1 MEVKMKR
8 IKNIVAVLAALVLGT
23 SFVFADK
30 AQYDK
35 LLAEGKAY
43 EEKGQ
48 WVHAMGAYWDAME
61 AEEKRNGTEAYEAFL
76 KITKALQEGNPGIGT
91 FDDFSL
97 YDGWVSLCKD
107 YEIYWNEHVSEIYAL
122 SFTYKKDALDM
133 KTRTATYDFGVF
145 QRTTPKFEYIYAAV
159 KGLDKS
165 RRKDW
170 VEIPGMWPTVSIF
183 KDSSTIPVVTYT
195 WDYSKDKRDPYEVY
209 YGEEV
214 KLKRPSIFAIHS
226 FQNQDFRVYTPQ
238 GEISTVTM
246 PAWSVLNKAV
256 LQEGKNLYGG
266 NFSCIEWESAIKI
279 QFHID
284 DENGRTIGKMDKA
297 SYMYPD
303 IKKYGQR
310 DLSVS
315 CNQKISGIA
324 ASDVKIMDE
333 GKFSIIID
341 TFTLNSNST
350 QTEYNQNGKKIIDSE
365 TKAKITAELP
375 AFNLKPSSKTKAY
388 KGMNESKLEKIFNES
403 YTPNDVA
410 IETAVMTTFR
420 NKGFIGI
427 VDDSEQFCILTE
439 ELELQGMVSSW
450 EVNNKNIYKIPLPI
464 EREYFR
470 DCVDF
475 IKILGKIEGT
485 EFKEGWCKQNHREIS
500 DYTER
505 CFYRPVT
512 ESEKKALEERL
523 AAEAKAKA
531 DAEAKKIADMLA
543 KISPEP
549 KDYASILVEA
559 NGYSGRIQVA
569 NYEVTQ
575 YLFEK
580 LMGYNPSKKQN
591 PLYPVTN
598 ISFYEVMAFCNRLSI
613 AAGLTP
619 VYTINKSTNPDDW
632 GTVPTEKDKKWEKYS
647 MNKKANGYCL
657 TESFSGGGISSIR
670 DVLYN
675 TTGFYHL
682 YSNLPDYYGLY
693 YDAEYK
699 RVDGCEN
706 LWEKVSDHR
715 FRVEKKN

>member
-8 IKNIVAVLAALVLGT
+8 IKNIVAVIAALVLGT

-133 KTRTATYDFGVF
+133 KTRTATYDFGVI

-170 VEIPGMWPTVSIF
+170 VEISGMWPTVSIF

-195 WDYSKDKRDPYEVY
+195 WDYSKDKRDNPYEVY

-214 KLKRPSIFAIHS
+214 ELKKPSIFEIHS
-226 FQNQDFRVYTPQ
+226 FKKYTPQ
-238 GEISTVTM
+238 GKISTVTM

-256 LQEGKNLYGG
+256 LQEGENLYGG
-266 NFSCIEWESAIKI
+266 NVSNIEWESAIKI

-303 IKKYGQR
+303 IKKYG
-310 DLSVS
+310 DTGSNVS
-315 CNQKISGIA
+315 CYQKISGIA

-341 TFTLNSNST
+341 TFTLNPNSA
-350 QTEYNQNGKKIIDSE
+350 QTEYNQNRKKIDSE

-388 KGMNESKLEKIFNES
+388 KVMDDFSSRKTLAKIFSES

-410 IETAVMTTFR
+410 LETAVMTTFR

-439 ELELQGMVSSW
+439 ELELQGEVSSW

-470 DCVDF
+470 DFVDL

-485 EFKEGWCKQNHREIS
+485 EFKEGRCKQNHREIS

-549 KDYASILVEA
+549 KDYASILVDYQYVSQLGGDSD
-559 NGYSGRIQVA
+559 NKKHKLS

-580 LMGYNPSKKQN
+580 LMGYNPSKRQN

-598 ISFYEVMAFCNRLSI
+598 ISFYEIMVFCNKLSI

-657 TESFSGGGISSIR
+657 
-670 DVLYN
+670 N
-675 TTGFYHL
+675 TSLRVPSRIEKVVEAAPGFVEFRYIGKV
-682 YSNLPDYYGLY
+682 N
-693 YDAEYK
+693 
-699 RVDGCEN
+699 GCEN
-706 LWEKVSDHR
+706 LWKKARDFK

>member
-1 MEVKMKR
+1 
-8 IKNIVAVLAALVLGT
+8 
-23 SFVFADK
+23 
-30 AQYDK
+30 
-35 LLAEGKAY
+35 
-43 EEKGQ
+43 
-48 WVHAMGAYWDAME
+48 MGAYWDAME

-133 KTRTATYDFGVF
+133 KTRTATYDFGVI

-214 KLKRPSIFAIHS
+214 ELKKPSIFEIHS
-226 FQNQDFRVYTPQ
+226 FQKYTPQ
-238 GEISTVTM
+238 GKISTVTM
-246 PAWSVLNKAV
+246 PAWSVLNRAV
-256 LQEGKNLYGG
+256 LEEGKNLYGG

-284 DENGRTIGKMDKA
+284 DENGRIIGKMDKA

-303 IKKYGQR
+303 IKKYG
-310 DLSVS
+310 DTGSYVS
-315 CNQKISGIA
+315 CYQKISGIA

-341 TFTLNSNST
+341 TFTLNPNST
-350 QTEYNQNGKKIIDSE
+350 QTEYNQNGKKLIDSE

-375 AFNLKPSSKTKAY
+375 TFNLKPSSKTKAY
-388 KGMNESKLEKIFNES
+388 KVMDDFSSRQKLAKIFNES

-439 ELELQGMVSSW
+439 ELELQGMW
-450 EVNNKNIYKIPLPI
+450 GANNKNIYKIPLPI
-464 EREYFR
+464 EEKCFR

-505 CFYRPVT
+505 CFYRLLT
-512 ESEKKALEERL
+512 ESEKKALAEKQ

-531 DAEAKKIADMLA
+531 DAEAKKIADMHA

-559 NGYSGRIQVA
+559 TVASGRIQVA

-580 LMGYNPSKKQN
+580 LMGYNPSKRQN

-598 ISFYEVMAFCNRLSI
+598 ISFYEIMAFCNRLSI

-647 MNKKANGYCL
+647 MNKKTNGYCL
-657 TESFSGGGISSIR
+657 AESSLRGEISSIR
-670 DVLYN
+670 DVLHN
-675 TTGFYHL
+675 TTGFNDL
-682 YSNLPDYYGLY
+682 YSNLPNYYELY

-706 LWEKVSDHR
+706 LWKKARDFK

>member
-1 MEVKMKR
+1 MKR
-8 IKNIVAVLAALVLGT
+8 IKNIIAVLAAVVLGT

-35 LLAEGKAY
+35 LLAEGKQY

-61 AEEKRNGTEAYEAFL
+61 AEEKRNGTEAYEAFF
-76 KITKALQEGNPGIGT
+76 KITKALQEGKPGIGT

-133 KTRTATYDFGVF
+133 KTRTASYNFGVI

-159 KGLDKS
+159 AGLYKS

-170 VEIPGMWPTVSIF
+170 EEIPKNWPTESIF

-195 WDYSKDKRDPYEVY
+195 WDYSKDKRDNPYEVIY
-209 YGEEV
+209 DDKVELE
-214 KLKRPSIFAIHS
+214 KPSIFQI
-226 FQNQDFRVYTPQ
+226 QGFRVDTPQ
-238 GEISTVTM
+238 GKISTVTM

-256 LQEGKNLYGG
+256 LEEGKNGLGG
-266 NFSCIEWESAIKI
+266 NVSKIEWKSAINI
-279 QFHID
+279 QFHI
-284 DENGRTIGKMDKA
+284 ENENEKTIGKMDKA

-303 IKKYGQR
+303 IKKYGNTGF
-310 DLSVS
+310 SVS
-315 CNQKISGIA
+315 CHQKISGIA

-341 TFTLNSNST
+341 TFTLSPNSA
-350 QTEYNQNGKKIIDSE
+350 QTEYNQNRKKIDSD

-388 KGMNESKLEKIFNES
+388 KVMDDFNALRDNLAKIFSES

-427 VDDSEQFCILTE
+427 VDDSEQFCILKE

-450 EVNNKNIYKIPLPI
+450 EANNKNIYKIPLPI

-475 IKILGKIEGT
+475 IKILSKIEGT
-485 EFKEGWCKQNHREIS
+485 DFKEGRCKQNHSEIS
-500 DYTER
+500 DYTKP

-512 ESEKKALEERL
+512 EAEKTALAEKL

-531 DAEAKKIADMLA
+531 DAEAKAQAEVLA

-549 KDYASILVEA
+549 KDYASILVDSESPYYLDYKI
-559 NGYSGRIQVA
+559 G

-580 LMGYNPSKKQN
+580 LVGYNPSTIKN
-591 PLYPVTN
+591 PLLPVNN
-598 ISFYEVMAFCNRLSI
+598 INFYEIMVFCNRLSI

-619 VYTINKSTNPDDW
+619 VYIINKSANPDDW
-632 GTVPTEKDKKWEKYS
+632 GAIPTEKDKKWEKYKE
-647 MNKKANGYCL
+647 NKKADGYSICKHDD
-657 TESFSGGGISSIR
+657 GSSECYKITKL
-670 DVLYN
+670 DDFGLA
-675 TTGFYHL
+675 
-682 YSNLPDYYGLY
+682 GLY
-693 YDAEYK
+693 DYWDRHDYNFLFKKMAN
-699 RVDGCEN
+699 C
-706 LWEKVSDHR
+706 S
-715 FRVEKKN
+715 FRVAKKK

>member
-1 MEVKMKR
+1 MKR
-8 IKNIVAVLAALVLGT
+8 IKNIVAVIAALVLGT

-238 GEISTVTM
+238 GKISTVTM
-246 PAWSVLNKAV
+246 PAWSVLNRAV
-256 LQEGKNLYGG
+256 LEEGKNLYGG

-303 IKKYGQR
+303 IKKYGQS

-341 TFTLNSNST
+341 TFTLNPNST
-350 QTEYNQNGKKIIDSE
+350 QTEYNQNRKKIDSE

-549 KDYASILVEA
+549 KDYASILVDYQYVSQLGGDSD
-559 NGYSGRIQVA
+559 NKKHKLS

-580 LMGYNPSKKQN
+580 LMGYNPSKRQN

-598 ISFYEVMAFCNRLSI
+598 ISFYEIMVFCNKLSI

-657 TESFSGGGISSIR
+657 NESLRVPSRIEK
-670 DVLYN
+670 VVEAAP
-675 TTGFYHL
+675 GFVEFRYI
-682 YSNLPDYYGLY
+682 GKV
-693 YDAEYK
+693 E
-699 RVDGCEN
+699 GCKN
-706 LWEKVSDHR
+706 LWEKVSDYT

>member
-1 MEVKMKR
+1 
-8 IKNIVAVLAALVLGT
+8 
-23 SFVFADK
+23 
-30 AQYDK
+30 
-35 LLAEGKAY
+35 
-43 EEKGQ
+43 
-48 WVHAMGAYWDAME
+48 
-61 AEEKRNGTEAYEAFL
+61 
-76 KITKALQEGNPGIGT
+76 
-91 FDDFSL
+91 
-97 YDGWVSLCKD
+97 
-107 YEIYWNEHVSEIYAL
+107 
-122 SFTYKKDALDM
+122 
-133 KTRTATYDFGVF
+133 
-145 QRTTPKFEYIYAAV
+145 
-159 KGLDKS
+159 
-165 RRKDW
+165 
-170 VEIPGMWPTVSIF
+170 
-183 KDSSTIPVVTYT
+183 
-195 WDYSKDKRDPYEVY
+195 
-209 YGEEV
+209 
-214 KLKRPSIFAIHS
+214 
-226 FQNQDFRVYTPQ
+226 
-238 GEISTVTM
+238 M
-246 PAWSVLNKAV
+246 PAWSVLNRAV
-256 LQEGKNLYGG
+256 LEEGKNLYGG

-303 IKKYGQR
+303 IKKYGQS

-341 TFTLNSNST
+341 TFTLNPNST
-350 QTEYNQNGKKIIDSE
+350 QTEYNQKIKKIDSE

-388 KGMNESKLEKIFNES
+388 KVMDDLYNLAKIFSES

-439 ELELQGMVSSW
+439 ELELQGEVSSW

-464 EREYFR
+464 EKKYFR
-470 DCVDF
+470 YCVDL

-485 EFKEGWCKQNHREIS
+485 EFKEGRCKQNHREIS

-549 KDYASILVEA
+549 KDYASILVDYQYVSQLGGDSD
-559 NGYSGRIQVA
+559 NKKHKLS

-580 LMGYNPSKKQN
+580 LMGYNPSKRQN

-598 ISFYEVMAFCNRLSI
+598 ISFYEIMVFCNKLSI

-657 TESFSGGGISSIR
+657 NESLRVPSRIEK
-670 DVLYN
+670 VVEAAP
-675 TTGFYHL
+675 GFVEFRYI
-682 YSNLPDYYGLY
+682 GKV
-693 YDAEYK
+693 E
-699 RVDGCEN
+699 GCKN
-706 LWEKVSDHR
+706 LWEKVSDYT

>member
-1 MEVKMKR
+1 MKR
-8 IKNIVAVLAALVLGT
+8 IKNIVAVIAALVLGT

-266 NFSCIEWESAIKI
+266 NFSNIEWESAIKI

-341 TFTLNSNST
+341 TFTLNPNSA
-350 QTEYNQNGKKIIDSE
+350 QTEYNQNRKKIDSE

-410 IETAVMTTFR
+410 LETAVMTTFR

-439 ELELQGMVSSW
+439 ELELQGEVSSW

-470 DCVDF
+470 DFVDL

-485 EFKEGWCKQNHREIS
+485 EFKEGRCKQNHREIS

-549 KDYASILVEA
+549 KDYASILVDYQYVSQLGGDSD
-559 NGYSGRIQVA
+559 NKKHKLS

-580 LMGYNPSKKQN
+580 LMGYNPSKRQN

-598 ISFYEVMAFCNRLSI
+598 ISFYEIMVFCNKLSI

-657 TESFSGGGISSIR
+657 NESLRVPSRIEK
-670 DVLYN
+670 VVEAAP
-675 TTGFYHL
+675 GFVEFRYI
-682 YSNLPDYYGLY
+682 GKV
-693 YDAEYK
+693 E
-699 RVDGCEN
+699 GCKN
-706 LWEKVSDHR
+706 LWEKVSDYT

>member
-1 MEVKMKR
+1 MKR
-8 IKNIVAVLAALVLGT
+8 IKNIVAVIAALVLGT
-23 SFVFADK
+23 SFAFADK

-35 LLAEGKAY
+35 LLAEAKQY

-76 KITKALQEGNPGIGT
+76 KITKALQEGKPGIGT

-341 TFTLNSNST
+341 TFTLNPNST
-350 QTEYNQNGKKIIDSE
+350 QTEYNQNRKKIDSE

-549 KDYASILVEA
+549 KDYASILVDYQYVSQLGGDSD
-559 NGYSGRIQVA
+559 NKKHKLS

-580 LMGYNPSKKQN
+580 LMGYNPSKRQN

-598 ISFYEVMAFCNRLSI
+598 ISFYEIMVFCNKLSI

-657 TESFSGGGISSIR
+657 NESLRVPSRIEK
-670 DVLYN
+670 VVEAAP
-675 TTGFYHL
+675 GFVEFRYI
-682 YSNLPDYYGLY
+682 GKV
-693 YDAEYK
+693 E
-699 RVDGCEN
+699 GCKN
-706 LWEKVSDHR
+706 LWEKVSDYT

>member
-1 MEVKMKR
+1 MKR

-238 GEISTVTM
+238 GKISTVTM
-246 PAWSVLNKAV
+246 PAWSVLNRAV
-256 LQEGKNLYGG
+256 LEEGKNLYGG

-303 IKKYGQR
+303 IKKYGQS

-341 TFTLNSNST
+341 TFTLNPNST
-350 QTEYNQNGKKIIDSE
+350 QTEYNQNRKKIDSE

-549 KDYASILVEA
+549 KDYASILVDYQYVSQLGGDSD
-559 NGYSGRIQVA
+559 NKKHKLS

-580 LMGYNPSKKQN
+580 LMGYNPSKRQN

-598 ISFYEVMAFCNRLSI
+598 ISFYEIMVFCNKLSI

-657 TESFSGGGISSIR
+657 NESLRVPSRIEK
-670 DVLYN
+670 VVEAAP
-675 TTGFYHL
+675 GFVEFRYI
-682 YSNLPDYYGLY
+682 GKV
-693 YDAEYK
+693 E
-699 RVDGCEN
+699 GCKN
-706 LWEKVSDHR
+706 LWEKVSDYT